1 MKTKTIAFSISF
13 LLIGTLS
20 VSNFSPMTVI
30 SAQENAPIID
40 GSTSQNA
47 LDWNGEYL
55 GILPCGSCAGIKT
68 EILLNP
74 DLTYRLRRQ
83 YLGKNE
89 NLFETT
95 GNFTWNAQGNIITLE
110 GLKDQPTQYLVGENR
125 LFQLDMEGNLIV
137 GDWAD
142 RYILGKLPENKQMA
156 ENKATLTETYWKL
169 TELNG
174 QKVENTR
181 RDIYIMLKDNQR
193 VQGFGGCNNLIGNY
207 EVKENNRLNFSQVA
221 STQMACEDMQK
232 ESELFQVLRMVDN
245 YNLTGNNLM
254 LNKARMAPLA
264 VFEAV
269 YLVR

>member
-1 MKTKTIAFSISF
+1 MKTNTIALSVSL

-20 VSNFSPMTVI
+20 ISNFNPMTAT

-40 GSTSQNA
+40 GSTSENA

-89 NLFETT
+89 NFFETT
-95 GNFTWNAQGNIITLE
+95 GNFTWNTQGNIITLE
-110 GLKDQPTQYLVGENR
+110 GLENEPTRYLVGENR
-125 LFQLDMEGNLIV
+125 LFQLDMEGNIIV
-137 GDWAD
+137 GDLAD
-142 RYILGKLPENKQMA
+142 KYILGKVSETGEMA
-156 ENKATLTETYWKL
+156 KNNATLTETYWKL

-174 QKVENTR
+174 KKIEDAP

-193 VQGFGGCNNLIGNY
+193 VQGFGGCNNLIGSY
-207 EVKENNRLNFSQVA
+207 ELKEGNRLNFVQIA
-221 STQMACEDMQK
+221 STQMACEDMEK
-232 ESELFQVLRMVDN
+232 ESGLFQVLRMVDN
-245 YNLTGNNLM
+245 YNLTGNTLI
-254 LNKARMAPLA
+254 LNRARMAPLA

-269 YLVR
+269 YLVK